1 MAMTAEVKDELSR
14 LAITQVSCRRAEVS
28 ALLRFAGGLH
38 IVAGRVVVEAEVD
51 VGSIARRL
59 RREIFELYGYS
70 SDVHVLSAGGLR
82 KTSRYVVRVAKDG
95 EALARQT
102 GLLDMRGR
110 PVRGLPAQVVGGTI
124 GDAEAAWRGA
134 FLAHGSLTEPGRS
147 SALEISCP
155 GPEAALALVGAA
167 RRLGVAAKAREVR
180 GTDRVV
186 VRDGEA
192 IGALLTRMGAQDTRL
207 VWEERRMRREVR
219 ATANRLANF
228 DDANLRRSARAAV
241 AAAARV
247 ERALNILGDE
257 VPDHLADAGA
267 LRVQHRQAS
276 LEELGQLADPP
287 MTKDA
292 VAGRI
297 RRLLSMADRKAKDT
311 GIPDTE
317 SAVTAELLD
326 EA

>member
-1 MAMTAEVKDELSR
+1 MTAEVKDELSR
-14 LAITQVSCRRAEVS
+14 LVVTSVSARRAEVAS
-28 ALLRFAGGLH
+28 LLRFAGGLH
-38 IVAGRVVVEAEVD
+38 IVGGRVVVEAEVD
-51 VGSIARRL
+51 LGSIARRL
-59 RREIFELYGYS
+59 RKEIYDLYGYNA
-70 SDVHVLSAGGLR
+70 VVQVLSAGGIR
-82 KTSRYVVRVAKDG
+82 KQTRYIVRVTKDG

-110 PVRGLPAQVVGGTI
+110 PVRGLPAHIVGGSI
-124 GDAEAAWRGA
+124 ADAEAAWRGA

-147 SALEISCP
+147 SALEVSCP

-167 RRLGVAAKAREVR
+167 RRLGVTAKAREVR
-180 GTDRVV
+180 GSDRVV
-186 VRDGEA
+186 VRDGDA

-207 VWEERRMRREVR
+207 TWEERRMRREVR

-247 ERALNILGDE
+247 ERALEILGDE
-257 VPDHLADAGA
+257 VPEHLAAAGR
-267 LRVQHRQAS
+267 LRIEHRQAS
-276 LEELGQLADPP
+276 LEELGRLADPP

-297 RRLLSMADRKAKDT
+297 RRLLSMADRRAKQL

-317 SAVTAELLD
+317 SAVTPELLE

>member
-1 MAMTAEVKDELSR
+1 MTAEVKDELSR
-14 LAITQVSCRRAEVS
+14 LVVNSVSARRAEVAS
-28 ALLRFAGGLH
+28 LLRFAGGLH

-51 VGSIARRL
+51 LGIIARRL
-59 RREIFELYGYS
+59 RKDIYDLYGYTAT
-70 SDVHVLSAGGLR
+70 VQVLSATGIR
-82 KTSRYVVRVAKDG
+82 KTTRYVVRVAKDG

-110 PVRGLPAQVVGGTI
+110 PVRGLPAQVVGGNVT
-124 GDAEAAWRGA
+124 DAEAAWRGA

-147 SALEISCP
+147 SALEVSCP

-167 RRLGVAAKAREVR
+167 RRLGVSAKAREVR
-180 GTDRVV
+180 GSDRVV
-186 VRDGEA
+186 VRDGDA

-207 VWEERRMRREVR
+207 TWEERRMRREVR

-247 ERALNILGDE
+247 ERALEILGDT
-257 VPDHLADAGA
+257 VPDHLAAAGK
-267 LRVQHRQAS
+267 LRVEHRQAS
-276 LEELGQLADPP
+276 LEELGRLADPP

-297 RRLLSMADRKAKDT
+297 RRLLSMADRKAKQE

-317 SAVTAELLD
+317 SAVTPELLE